1 MFILDTFLSQQPIK
15 QFHLTVSGPKRES
28 ILKGP
33 CDCFHMVGQHGDKH
47 DELRPRSIW
56 LVPQYC
62 PSTAV
67 ILHPNIWVIARYAW
81 ELSAPPILGIPH
93 WQHASNSS
101 AAPPS
106 THPSLHSHFS
116 HTLPPLLFETL
127 SHSRVLLRH
136 LPFPVSAVVARGG
149 TVFRR
154 GAGGERS
161 CKSRVFGT
169 SRIGVKCNEI
179 LYVCQK

>member
-1 MFILDTFLSQQPIK
+1 MFILDTFLSQRPIK

-116 HTLPPLLFETL
+116 HTRPPRLKHYHTAEFYSGTC
-127 SHSRVLLRH
+127 HSPSLRWQH
-136 LPFPVSAVVARGG
+136 GGWGDGVPKRG
-149 TVFRR
+149 
-154 GAGGERS
+154 GGERS
-161 CKSRVFGT
+161 CKSRVFVT

>member
-1 MFILDTFLSQQPIK
+1 MFILDTFLSQRPIK

-116 HTLPPLLFETL
+116 HTPPTPPVWNTITQQSFTQALAIPSLCGGSMGGGCSEEGRGRAEL
-127 SHSRVLLRH
+127 QEPGVRH
-136 LPFPVSAVVARGG
+136 FQDR
-149 TVFRR
+149 
-154 GAGGERS
+154 
-161 CKSRVFGT
+161 C
-169 SRIGVKCNEI
+169 
-179 LYVCQK
+179 

>member
-1 MFILDTFLSQQPIK
+1 MFILDTFLSQRPIK

-106 THPSLHSHFS
+106 LHSHLS
-116 HTLPPLLFETL
+116 HTPPPTPPFETL

-136 LPFPVSAVVARGG
+136 LPFPVSAVVAQRGER

-154 GAGGERS
+154 GEGESGAARAGCSALPG
-161 CKSRVFGT
+161 
-169 SRIGVKCNEI
+169 
-179 LYVCQK
+179 